1 MDAVPPWTAA
11 FLADWMRPAGGPWDE
26 AIAAGTASW
35 RALLEACE
43 QESLL
48 TAGPW
53 QSFWQFGKALRGY
66 HERQPELGVRE
77 AMDSLL
83 ADLLSGID
91 LALSAEAALAASV
104 PPAPEVMPAFGL
116 WREWQK
122 LGMAVTAAMQAER
135 VAGIT
140 LRRRQWQALRDG
152 ARRLRERLGD
162 AGDEAALQISSL
174 HALYNLVIEQFEDA
188 YQRELRTSAY
198 AEAFGQHANAGLR
211 LREAMSRLTEKT
223 QRSLGLPT
231 AADLEAIAQRLSVLE
246 AAPVAP
252 APATD
257 GLTAAPAS
265 ISPATAPGAVRA
277 SPKPRAKRTPQRPVA
292 AAVKA
297 PAAAASRRASAPDF
311 DIGGSAPRPAKRP

>member
-11 FLADWMRPAGGPWDE
+11 FLADWMRLSGGPWDG
-26 AIAAGTASW
+26 AIAAGAAGW
-35 RALLEACE
+35 RSLLEACE

-77 AMDSLL
+77 AVDSLL
-83 ADLLSGID
+83 ADLINGID
-91 LALSAEAALAASV
+91 LALSAESALEASV
-104 PPAPEVMPAFGL
+104 PPAPEAMPAFGL

-135 VAGIT
+135 VAGIA
-140 LRRRQWQALRDG
+140 LRRRQWQALRAG
-152 ARRLRERLGD
+152 ACRLRERLGD
-162 AGDEAALQISSL
+162 EAALQIASL
-174 HALYNLVIEQFEDA
+174 HALYNLVIDHFEDA
-188 YQRELRTSAY
+188 YQRELKTSAY

-211 LREAMSRLTEKT
+211 LREVMSRLMEKT

-246 AAPVAP
+246 TAQVTPVP
-252 APATD
+252 ASD

-265 ISPATAPGAVRA
+265 VSPATAPGAVRA
-277 SPKPRAKRTPQRPVA
+277 SPKPRAKRSVA
-292 AAVKA
+292 AAGKA
-297 PAAAASRRASAPDF
+297 PAAVASRRASAPDF
-311 DIGGSAPRPAKRP
+311 DIGGIAPRPTKRP

>member
-48 TAGPW
+48 TVGPW
-53 QSFWQFGKALRGY
+53 QSFWQFGKALRDY

-77 AMDSLL
+77 AVDSLL
-83 ADLLSGID
+83 ADLISGID
-91 LALSAEAALAASV
+91 LALGAEAALAASI
-104 PPAPEVMPAFGL
+104 PPAPEAMPAFGL

-135 VAGIT
+135 VAGIA
-140 LRRRQWQALRDG
+140 LRRRQWQALRAG
-152 ARRLRERLGD
+152 ACRLRERLGD
-162 AGDEAALQISSL
+162 AGDEAALQIASL
-174 HALYNLVIEQFEDA
+174 HALYNLVIDHFEDA
-188 YQRELRTSAY
+188 YQRELKTSAY

-211 LREAMSRLTEKT
+211 LREVMSRLMEKT

-246 AAPVAP
+246 TAQVAPVP
-252 APATD
+252 ASD
-257 GLTAAPAS
+257 GLTDVPAS

-277 SPKPRAKRTPQRPVA
+277 SPKPRAKRSVA

-297 PAAAASRRASAPDF
+297 PAAVASRRASAPDF
-311 DIGGSAPRPAKRP
+311 DIGGIAPRPTKRP